1 MSSGSALL
9 VVAQCDVEVER
20 IGALC
25 KAETDEGVVAWQS
38 TGVVSLARK
47 IK

>member
-1 MSSGSALL
+1 MMRKRSALL

-25 KAETDEGVVAWQS
+25 EAETDEGVVAWQA
-38 TGVVSLARK
+38 GLAGRK
-47 IK
+47 ID